1 MKNRIVFVLIVALF
15 TCATAW
21 SADSTQTQTKG
32 KPLPADGGEP
42 WKAYMAYWKALDSG
56 DVAALKKLMTAE
68 NVKDMDKPE
77 FKEFF
82 PIMRSM
88 HAKEIK
94 FVAGTSDEK
103 TATIQ
108 ATGKDPSGKASK
120 GTITMALENK
130 EWKMKEDAWSTQ
142 IN

>member
-1 MKNRIVFVLIVALF
+1 MKNRIILVLVAALF
-15 TCATAW
+15 TCAIAW
-21 SADSTQTQTKG
+21 SADSVQTQTKG

-42 WKAYMAYWKALDSG
+42 WKAYLAYYKALDAG
-56 DVAALKKLMTAE
+56 DLAALKKLIIAE

-82 PIMRSM
+82 PMMKSM

-94 FVAGTSDEK
+94 FVGGNSDGK

-120 GTITMALENK
+120 GTITMVLENK
-130 EWKMKEDAWSTQ
+130 EWKLKDDAWSTQ
-142 IN
+142 MN